1 MKKMTV
7 TNTSAY
13 FAGASERN
21 EEKIFFDQYNLE
33 CLFQGIHLIS
43 NQIYPGIV
51 VAYPSICRLPR
62 TNTPAYLA
70 KAPE

>member
-1 MKKMTV
+1 MKK
-7 TNTSAY
+7 
-13 FAGASERN
+13 
-21 EEKIFFDQYNLE
+21 L
-33 CLFQGIHLIS
+33 IHLIS

>member
-7 TNTSAY
+7 ANASPY

-21 EEKIFFDQYNLE
+21 EEFFFDQYKLE
-33 CLFQGIHLIS
+33 CLFQGIHLMS
-43 NQIYPGIV
+43 NQIYAGIV